1 MGLIGATNPNWS
13 QFSGSSQ
20 LRFVNKLSVVWY
32 LDNILGYGHPW
43 SRKWIHF
50 ALLLRLITV
59 LRTAIVRLS
68 DFIQT
73 NIFLNLILKDFI
85 SDWFKVS
92 WIKENCSNIDTE
104 SQRNISSDASYSMS
118 RWRPGRRQEGMFNIL
133 HSDRLLFHRCK
144 LSSWQNSEDVRQT
157 FLANT
162 YQASRYNKWLP
173 VSLLKNKAGYLI
185 DASIGFSSY
194 CNVVRV
200 YTGWPSKGIF
210 RIILN
215 DLKLKNGRN
224 IKFNF
229 SQLKSLMVTEW
240 LNGSQL
246 PEMHPHLQIM
256 EERIRLQNVQSICW
270 NKIFSIIMQAVIRA
284 GSVLVT
290 LMVMVSWLW
299 CLSI

>member
-1 MGLIGATNPNWS
+1 MDSLPGPGMAVTQNIIKISHNWELVNKSQLGGTRELTSIGVCCSYQAHQIMTLGGDLSLSGVFSQISGEKAAVDWLGKCSDYWS
-13 QFSGSSQ
+13 Q
-20 LRFVNKLSVVWY
+20 
-32 LDNILGYGHPW
+32 
-43 SRKWIHF
+43 SRGE
-50 ALLLRLITV
+50 V
-59 LRTAIVRLS
+59 
-68 DFIQT
+68 
-73 NIFLNLILKDFI
+73 
-85 SDWFKVS
+85 
-92 WIKENCSNIDTE
+92 
-104 SQRNISSDASYSMS
+104 
-118 RWRPGRRQEGMFNIL
+118 GMFNIL
-133 HSDRLLFHRCK
+133 HSGRLLFHRCK